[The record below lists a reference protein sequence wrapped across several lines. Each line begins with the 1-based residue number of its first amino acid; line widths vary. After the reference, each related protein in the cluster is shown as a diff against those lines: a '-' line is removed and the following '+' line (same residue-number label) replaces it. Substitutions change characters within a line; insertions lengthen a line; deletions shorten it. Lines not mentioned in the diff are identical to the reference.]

1 MSTSAKL
8 PERIATIADL
18 NAGLIAL
25 RNIDPALAPILDGLK
40 DVPLRNRTPGFEG
53 LAEIIV
59 SQHVS
64 KASAAAIFGRLL
76 GTVVPFKS
84 QVFLD
89 AGEQP
94 LIEAGLPRAKQKTL
108 TALAIAITSEGLD
121 LEGLCALPIAEARA
135 VLIAHPGIGPWTAEI
150 FLMFC
155 ASHPDIFP
163 AGDVALQHVA
173 GQMAELEERPDEKT
187 CRAIAERW
195 QPLRSV
201 AARVLYAR
209 YAQIKGREVVPV

>member
-1 MSTSAKL
+1 MSKSEKL
-8 PERIATIADL
+8 PQRIADQNDL
-18 NAGLIAL
+18 DAGLLAL
-25 RNIDPALAPILDGLK
+25 REIDPGMVPVIDGLEAI
-40 DVPLRNRTPGFEG
+40 PLRNRSPGFEG
-53 LAEIIV
+53 LAEIVV

-64 KASAAAIFGRLL
+64 KASAAAVFGRLL
-76 GTVVPFKS
+76 GAVVPFEP

-94 LIEAGLPRAKQKTL
+94 LINAGLSRAKQKAL
-108 TALAIAITSEGLD
+108 IALANAVITEGFD
-121 LEGLCALPIAEARA
+121 LENLCQLPIAEAQA
-135 VLIAHPGIGPWTAEI
+135 ALVALPGIGPWTAEI

-155 ASHPDIFP
+155 AGHPDIFP

-173 GQMAELEERPDEKT
+173 GQIAGYHERPDEKA

-209 YAQIKGREVVPV
+209 YAQIKGREIIPV

>member
-1 MSTSAKL
+1 MSKSEKL
-8 PERIATIADL
+8 PQRIADQDDL
-18 NAGLIAL
+18 EAGLLVL
-25 RNIDPALAPILDGLK
+25 REIDPAMSPIIDRLDT
-40 DVPLRNRTPGFEG
+40 VPLRNRSPGFEG

-64 KASAAAIFGRLL
+64 KASAAAVLGRLL
-76 GTVVPFKS
+76 GAVVPFEP

-89 AGEQP
+89 AGEQS
-94 LIEAGLPRAKQKTL
+94 LIDAGLSRAKQKTL
-108 TALAIAITSEGLD
+108 TALANAITTDGFD
-121 LEGLCALPIAEARA
+121 LENLCHMPIAKAQNA
-135 VLIAHPGIGPWTAEI
+135 LIALPGIGPWTAEI

-155 ASHPDIFP
+155 AGHSDIFP

-173 GQMAELEERPDEKT
+173 GQIAGLSERPDEKH
-187 CRAIAERW
+187 CGEIARRW

-209 YAQIKGREVVPV
+209 YAQIKGRDALPV